1 MTENQTVFIS
11 MSLSSKLKG
20 FSESAIKIE
29 DSLQRDLN
37 VKHRRDNLNLVI
49 SPLKATYHL
58 IRAIKSVVACVAF
71 QSRDK

>member
-1 MTENQTVFIS
+1 

-49 SPLKATYHL
+49 SQLKATYHL
-58 IRAIKSVVACVAF
+58 IRAIKSVVACACRVSK
-71 QSRDK
+71 SR